1 MNRQNVTVVC
11 MVSLLMTGAVFGQVQ
26 GTIINTEGKPFPGLL
41 KWKSQAKAYT
51 VSANNM
57 DMEIPFASVADIQI
71 AKPKDLD
78 NAEKQVAAGNAIMAV
93 PLLEKVSK
101 DYFML
106 KWDKPAIRLL
116 AEAYLKSGDT
126 DKALK
131 VCETIINADA
141 TAAYLGEI
149 APMYWQILLKLN
161 RTAKAEECV
170 LKAIKS
176 GDRMASAFA
185 LIMRGDLVLATGDTA
200 DNANKA
206 LRDGYLRVVLLYKSE
221 KDALPEALYKA
232 AKCFEKAG
240 QSARAEQMRTELKKD
255 FPTSPWAQK

>member
-1 MNRQNVTVVC
+1 

-26 GTIINTEGKPFPGLL
+26 GTLVNTDGKSFPGLL
-41 KWKSQAKAYT
+41 KWKIREKAYN

-57 DMEIPFASVADIQI
+57 DMEIPLANVADIQI

-78 NAEKQVAAGNAIMAV
+78 NAEKQIAAGNAIIAI

-131 VCETIINADA
+131 VCEAIISADP

-161 RTAKAEECV
+161 RTAKAEEFV

-176 GDRMASAFA
+176 GDRLASAFA
-185 LIMRGDLVLATGDTA
+185 LIMRGDLILATGDTP

-221 KDALPEALYKA
+221 KEALPEALYKA
-232 AKCFEKAG
+232 GKCFEKAG

>member
-1 MNRQNVTVVC
+1 MSRINVTVVC
-11 MVSLLMTGAVFGQVQ
+11 MVSLLMTGAVFGQIQ
-26 GTIINTEGKPFPGLL
+26 GTIINTDGKPFPGLL

-57 DMEIPFASVADIQI
+57 DMEIPVASVADIQI

-78 NAEKQVAAGNAIMAV
+78 NAEKQIAAGNSVVAI
-93 PLLEKVSK
+93 PLLEKVTK
-101 DYFML
+101 DYLML

-116 AEAYLKSGDT
+116 AEANLKAGET

-131 VCETIINADA
+131 TCETIIAADPP
-141 TAAYLGEI
+141 AAYLGEV
-149 APMYWQILLKLN
+149 APIYWQVLLKLN
-161 RTAKAEECV
+161 RTAKVEEFV

-185 LIMRGDLVLATGDTA
+185 LIMRGDLVLATGDTP

-221 KDALPEALYKA
+221 KEALPEALYKA
-232 AKCFEKAG
+232 GKCFEKAG
-240 QSARAEQMRTELKKD
+240 QSARAEQMRSELKKE
-255 FPTSPWAQK
+255 FSTSPWAQK

>member
-1 MNRQNVTVVC
+1 MSRKNVTLVC

-26 GTIINTEGKPFPGLL
+26 GTIVNTDGKTFPGLL
-41 KWKSQAKAYT
+41 KWKVQSKAYS
-51 VSANNM
+51 VAANNM
-57 DMEIPFASVADIQI
+57 DMEIPLASVADIQV

-78 NAEKQVAAGNAIMAV
+78 SAEKQIAAGNSATAI

-116 AEAYLKSGDT
+116 AEAYLRSGDME
-126 DKALK
+126 KALK
-131 VCETIINADA
+131 ICDAMIAADPS
-141 TAAYLGEI
+141 AAYLGEI
-149 APMYWQILLKLN
+149 APMYWQVLLKLN
-161 RTAKAEECV
+161 RTAKVEELV

-176 GDRMASAFA
+176 GDRLASAFA
-185 LIMRGDLVLATGDTA
+185 LIMRGDLVLATGETP
-200 DNANKA
+200 DNSLKA

-221 KDALPEALYKA
+221 KEAVPEALYKA

-240 QSARAEQMRTELKKD
+240 QSARAEQMRSELKKD
-255 FPTSPWAQK
+255 FSTSPWAQK

>member
-1 MNRQNVTVVC
+1 MSRQNLTIVC
-11 MVSLLMTGAVFGQVQ
+11 MISLLMTGAVFGQVQ
-26 GTIINTEGKPFPGLL
+26 GTIINTDNKPFPGLL

-57 DMEIPFASVADIQI
+57 DMEIPLASVADIQI

-78 NAEKQVAAGNAIMAV
+78 NAEKQIASGNSIVAI

-101 DYFML
+101 EYFML

-116 AEAYLKSGDT
+116 AEAYLKAGET

-131 VCETIINADA
+131 ICDNIILADA
-141 TAAYLGEI
+141 TSGYLGEI
-149 APMYWQILLKLN
+149 APTYWQILLKLN
-161 RTAKAEECV
+161 RTAKVEELV

-176 GDRMASAFA
+176 GDRSASAFA
-185 LIMRGDLVLATGDTA
+185 LIMRGDLVLATGDTP

-221 KDALPEALYKA
+221 KEAMPEALYKA
-232 AKCFEKAG
+232 GKCFEKTG

-255 FPTSPWAQK
+255 FSTSPWAQK